1 MRASG
6 SHAQTQRAGY
16 GAMMQ
21 TTQSV
26 KPPRSYLFVP
36 GNRPERFAKALAS
49 GADALIFD
57 LEDSVPS
64 TDKAAARKA
73 VTDWLLIAQPATP
86 VFVRV
91 NALNSSLHCED
102 LQFLQ
107 RVRPTGLV
115 LPKCEGID
123 DVLAFSEVLSGF
135 EARLEVPPNSLSII
149 AIATETARGMQRIHT
164 FDRPLPR
171 LAGIL
176 WGAEDLAASLGVR
189 SLRDGQGKYKTPALR
204 ARDAALFA
212 SHACGV
218 AAIDAVY
225 TGLDD
230 AMGLERE
237 TRDHAALGYS
247 AKAAIHPSQIPV
259 IHQALMPSEDDV
271 AWAREVIIELQ
282 DGARSSGRV
291 RGAMVDQP
299 HLNAARRILM
309 FSSARST

>member
-1 MRASG
+1 MLASH
-6 SHAQTQRAGY
+6 SAR
-16 GAMMQ
+16 
-21 TTQSV
+21 
-26 KPPRSYLFVP
+26 PLRSYLFVP
-36 GNRPERFAKALAS
+36 GNRPERFTKAVAC
-49 GADALIFD
+49 GADALILD

-64 TDKAAARKA
+64 ADKAVARKA
-73 VTDWLLIAQPATP
+73 VADWLVSAQPTIP

-91 NALNSSLHCED
+91 NALTSPLHGED
-102 LQFLQ
+102 LQLLQ
-107 RVRPTGLV
+107 SARPAGLV

-123 DVLAFSEVLSGF
+123 DVIAFSEVLNDL
-135 EARLEVPPNSLSII
+135 EVRLEATPNALSII

-189 SLRDGQGKYKTPALR
+189 SLRDSRGQYKPPALR
-204 ARDAALFA
+204 ARDAALIA
-212 SHACGV
+212 SHASGV

-230 AMGLERE
+230 AMGLESE
-237 TRDHAALGYS
+237 TRDHAALGFT
-247 AKAAIHPSQIPV
+247 AKAAIHPAQIPV
-259 IHQALMPSEDDV
+259 IHQALMPSEDD
-271 AWAREVIIELQ
+271 ATWAREVVAELQ

-309 FSSARST
+309 LSGALST